1 MRLDKIDKGILVKGT
16 EGITLFMSFGKISK
30 VFIIEAQQTLWL
42 LISCRPVKT
51 EYRPFSLSKPIYR
64 PFSTLD
70 NLISISMA
78 SLGWEKNLQ

>member
-51 EYRPFSLSKPIYR
+51 EYRPFSMPTMDLSTI
-64 PFSTLD
+64 FSFKAYLSTISALV
-70 NLISISMA
+70 NLTSIP
-78 SLGWEKNLQ
+78 